1 MLIQIAWRNVWRNKT
16 RSLVII
22 IAVALGLWGGIFS
35 DAFMQ
40 GMAEQQIYSVI
51 HTETG
56 HIQLNQTGFLLNH
69 DMQMQVQNADSM
81 VAAIKAK
88 PGVEGVSA
96 IIQVTAMASTASGS
110 SGIMVNG
117 IQPPDQ
123 EKVSDLSKQ
132 LVQGDYF
139 KSESA
144 NQVVIGQQLANKLKV
159 KLHSRIVLTLQ
170 TTAGD
175 IIYGAFKV
183 SGIFRTHDTEFDKQ
197 MIFVRNN
204 DLEKLTGFPPGAA
217 SIVTVLLRNTNDTKK
232 VTTTLQ
238 QQYSGLQVQSWIQLS
253 PMLQVLSGTMMQIT
267 LIFVGIILIAL
278 AFGIINT
285 MLMAVMDRTREIGM
299 LLSIGM
305 KPSKVFGMIMLET
318 IFLSLTGAVIGVG
331 VSIATISFF
340 GQKGIN
346 LSFIS
351 EGINALGYS
360 SIVYPMLGFNFYI
373 MLASMVIVI
382 AIIAGLFPAR
392 RAVRLRPAEAVRGD

>member
-40 GMAEQQIYSVI
+40 GMAAQQIYSVI

-56 HIQLNQTGFLLNH
+56 HIQLNQPGFLLNH
-69 DMQMQVQNADSM
+69 DMQMQVKDADRII
-81 VAAIKAK
+81 AAIKTNSA
-88 PGVEGVSA
+88 VEGVSA
-96 IIQVTAMASTASGS
+96 IIQLPAMASTASGS

-117 IQPPDQ
+117 IQPSDQ
-123 EKVSDLSKQ
+123 EKVSDLSK
-132 LVQGDYF
+132 LLIQGDYF
-139 KSESA
+139 KSDRT
-144 NQVVIGQQLANKLKV
+144 NQVVIGQQLADKLKV

-170 TTAGD
+170 TTTGD
-175 IIYGAFKV
+175 IVYGAFKV
-183 SGIFRTHDTEFDKQ
+183 TGIFRTHDSEFDKQ
-197 MIFVRNN
+197 MIFVRNK
-204 DLEKLTGFPPGAA
+204 DIQQLVGFPPDAA
-217 SIVTVLLRNTNDTKK
+217 SIITVLLNNNDDTKK
-232 VTTTLQ
+232 VATTIQ
-238 QQYSGLQVQSWIQLS
+238 KQFSGMQVQSWIQLS
-253 PMLQVLSGTMMQIT
+253 PMLQILSGTMIQFT

-318 IFLSLTGAVIGVG
+318 IFLSLTGAIIGVI
-331 VSIATISFF
+331 VSIASISFF
-340 GQKGIN
+340 GHYGIN
-346 LSFIS
+346 LSIIA
-351 EGINALGYS
+351 EGFNAFGYS
-360 SIVYPMLGFNFYI
+360 SIVYPTLGVNFYI
-373 MLASMVIVI
+373 MLAIMVIII

-392 RAVRLRPAEAVRGD
+392 RAVRLKPAEAVRGD

>member
-1 MLIQIAWRNVWRNKT
+1 MLVQIAWRNVWRNKS

-56 HIQLNQTGFLLNH
+56 HIQLNQPGFLVNH
-69 DMQMQVQNADSM
+69 DMQMQIKNADSIT
-81 VAAIKAK
+81 AALKTR

-117 IQPPDQ
+117 IQPSDQ
-123 EKVSDLSKQ
+123 EKVSDLSR
-132 LVQGDYF
+132 LLIEGDYF
-139 KSESA
+139 KSDRP
-144 NQVVIGQQLANKLKV
+144 NQVIIGQQLADKLKV

-170 TTAGD
+170 TTTGD

-183 SGIFRTHDTEFDKQ
+183 TGIFRTHDSEFDKQ
-197 MIFVRNN
+197 MIFVRNK
-204 DLEKLTGFPPGAA
+204 DIQHLIGFPTGAA
-217 SIVTVLLRNTNDTKK
+217 SIITVLLQNTDDTKR
-232 VTTTLQ
+232 VTSTLQ
-238 QQYSGLQVQSWIQLS
+238 QRYSDMQVQSWIQLS
-253 PMLQVLSGTMMQIT
+253 PMLQMLSGTMIQFT

-299 LLSIGM
+299 LAYLS
-305 KPSKVFGMIMLET
+305 E
-318 IFLSLTGAVIGVG
+318 
-331 VSIATISFF
+331 
-340 GQKGIN
+340 
-346 LSFIS
+346 
-351 EGINALGYS
+351 
-360 SIVYPMLGFNFYI
+360 
-373 MLASMVIVI
+373 
-382 AIIAGLFPAR
+382 
-392 RAVRLRPAEAVRGD
+392 

>member
-1 MLIQIAWRNVWRNKT
+1 MLIQIAWRNVWRNKV

-56 HIQLNQTGFLLNH
+56 HIQLNQPGFLLNH

-81 VAAIKAK
+81 VSAIKTN

-117 IQPPDQ
+117 IQPSDQ
-123 EKVSDLSKQ
+123 EKISDLSRQ

-139 KSESA
+139 KSERT
-144 NQVVIGQQLANKLKV
+144 NQVVIGQQLADKLKV

-183 SGIFRTHDTEFDKQ
+183 GGIFRTHDSEFDKQ
-197 MIFVRNN
+197 MIFVRNK
-204 DLEKLTGFPPGAA
+204 DIQQLTGFPPGAA
-217 SIVTVLLRNTNDTKK
+217 SIITVLLQNTDDTKK
-232 VTTTLQ
+232 IAATLQ
-238 QQYSGLQVQSWIQLS
+238 QQYTGMQVQSWIELS

-305 KPSKVFGMIMLET
+305 RPSKVFGMIMLET
-318 IFLSLTGAVIGVG
+318 IFLSLTGAVIGVA
-331 VSIATISFF
+331 VSITTISFF
-340 GQKGIN
+340 GHRGIN
-346 LSFIS
+346 LSIIA
-351 EGINALGYS
+351 EGFNALGYS
-360 SIVYPMLGFNFYI
+360 SMVYPTLGFNFYI
-373 MLASMVIVI
+373 MLAAMVIMI
-382 AIIAGLFPAR
+382 AILAGLFPAR
-392 RAVRLRPAEAVRGD
+392 RAVRLKPAEAVRGD

>member
-56 HIQLNQTGFLLNH
+56 HIQLNQPGFLLNH
-69 DMQMQVQNADSM
+69 DMQMQIKNADSI
-81 VAAIKAK
+81 VAAIKTK
-88 PGVEGVSA
+88 PGVEGVAA
-96 IIQVTAMASTASGS
+96 IIQLPAMASTASGS

-123 EKVSDLSKQ
+123 EKVSDLSK
-132 LVQGDYF
+132 LLIQGDYF
-139 KSESA
+139 KSDRA
-144 NQVVIGQQLANKLKV
+144 NQVVIGQQLADKLKV

-170 TTAGD
+170 TSAGD

-183 SGIFRTHDTEFDKQ
+183 SGIFRTHDSEFDKQ
-197 MIFVRNN
+197 MIFVRNK
-204 DLEKLTGFPPGAA
+204 DIQQLVGFPAGAA
-217 SIVTVLLRNTNDTKK
+217 SIITVLLQNNDDTKK
-232 VTTTLQ
+232 MATTFQ
-238 QQYSGLQVQSWIQLS
+238 QQYSGMQVQSWIQLS
-253 PMLQVLSGTMMQIT
+253 PMLQILSGTMIQFT

-318 IFLSLTGAVIGVG
+318 IFLSLTGAIIGV
-331 VSIATISFF
+331 VISITTISFF
-340 GQKGIN
+340 GHHGIN
-346 LSFIS
+346 LSMIA
-351 EGINALGYS
+351 EGFNAFGYS
-360 SIVYPMLGFNFYI
+360 SIVYPTLGVNFYI
-373 MLASMVIVI
+373 MLAIMVIMI